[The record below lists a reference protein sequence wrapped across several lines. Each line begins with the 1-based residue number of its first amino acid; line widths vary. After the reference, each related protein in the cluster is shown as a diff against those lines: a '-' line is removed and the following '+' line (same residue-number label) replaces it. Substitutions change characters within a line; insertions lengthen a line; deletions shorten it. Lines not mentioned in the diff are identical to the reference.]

1 MTMLLTCYIVILDEI
16 SAVDPL
22 STESV
27 LNFSDDAFTT
37 RMWRLRLCC
46 DGISTR
52 LSFKNVGGALYSV
65 RTLMATMKS
74 HAQGQPKML
83 QLRKSLLRLQEL
95 SEDVAGDESEPTHV
109 EVSRFSRLS
118 ELLTC
123 HSPSARPLRG

>member
-1 MTMLLTCYIVILDEI
+1 
-16 SAVDPL
+16 
-22 STESV
+22 
-27 LNFSDDAFTT
+27 
-37 RMWRLRLCC
+37 
-46 DGISTR
+46 
-52 LSFKNVGGALYSV
+52 
-65 RTLMATMKS
+65 MATMKS